1 MADED
6 KGEKK
11 GVDPAAAEARNN
23 WFMERVCLTLPCK
36 SDKFKKLLLSEE
48 GAMLLEFM
56 NEPERQRIFVCDGA
70 KELTC
75 FFTPDPKQKKKMI
88 YFIKPQKE
96 AITSDLRIS
105 MRVSSGSVMCFDEP
119 PINQRDQVYRP

>member
-48 GAMLLEFM
+48 GALLLEFM
-56 NEPERQRIFVCDGA
+56 NEPERQRIFV
-70 KELTC
+70 
-75 FFTPDPKQKKKMI
+75 
-88 YFIKPQKE
+88 
-96 AITSDLRIS
+96 
-105 MRVSSGSVMCFDEP
+105 
-119 PINQRDQVYRP
+119 